1 MLRRPPRSTPPD
13 TIVPYTA
20 RFLSPLHRG
29 HYLGTLRNRV
39 ELQATGVELF
49 LGVADYQVVTDRP
62 TPGAVVSN
70 TRDVVLDYLAAG
82 VDPHR
87 ATIFTHSAV
96 PALNQLMVPF
106 LALTT
111 LSELQRNPTVKDEA
125 AASGTS
131 SISGLLLT
139 YPVHQA
145 ADILFC
151 H

>member
-20 RFLSPLHRG
+20 RFLSPLHLG

-49 LGVADYQVVTDRP
+49 LVVADYQVVTDRP

-87 ATIFTHSAV
+87 SEEHT
-96 PALNQLMVPF
+96 
-106 LALTT
+106 
-111 LSELQRNPTVKDEA
+111 SELQSLMRI
-125 AASGTS
+125 S
-131 SISGLLLT
+131 SA
-139 YPVHQA
+139 V
-145 ADILFC
+145 FC
-151 H
+151 LKKKRKRQ